1 MMNYYQEELMS
12 MILYQFPPRVYYAN
26 NEIKKKLHKKMEI
39 FIKVVVVVVDDDER
53 LEVQKSHR
61 HPFGILVGQ
70 Q

>member
-26 NEIKKKLHKKMEI
+26 NEIKRMTQKDGI
-39 FIKVVVVVVDDDER
+39 FIKVVAVVVDDDER
-53 LEVQKSHR
+53 WEVQKSHR

-70 Q
+70 R